1 MTPPHAAAIV
11 AISTSVDIF
20 TIVNT
25 TRSVRVFNLF
35 KRRNELV
42 VEFCDGCGS
51 VCDSD
56 CRRVTVIERA
66 RDRTLAHGPR
76 IA

>member
-1 MTPPHAAAIV
+1 M
-11 AISTSVDIF
+11 
-20 TIVNT
+20 
-25 TRSVRVFNLF
+25 FNLF